1 MILTFLA
8 LMAGLAQDG
17 QATQSQSQPAQPQAV
32 TATCSMT
39 PEGYVCRF
47 PALPI
52 PDNAMAVP
60 MGVGPQMGAALVEPR
75 AVELVPT
82 RTPEEIAEAQRQERL
97 INRCADAPWYSLCL
111 PEDRREARRLRDAA
125 VARAALRGE
134 VTRLLSEEKCVD
146 AVRTALAGG
155 DMDLAREARDF
166 CEKP

>member
-1 MILTFLA
+1 MILMFLA
-8 LMAGLAQDG
+8 LLAGQAQDA
-17 QATQSQSQPAQPQAV
+17 QAQTQPQNLPAQPQAV

-39 PEGYVCRF
+39 AEGYICRF

-52 PDNAMAVP
+52 PDNAMSVP
-60 MGVGPQMGAALVEPR
+60 MGVTFGEAPPVD
-75 AVELVPT
+75 LVPN

-97 INRCADAPWYSLCL
+97 INRCADAPWYALCL
-111 PEDRREARRLRDAA
+111 PEDRREARRLRDLA

-134 VTRLLSEEKCVD
+134 VTRLLSEEKCED

-166 CEKP
+166 CEKT